1 MRAASPKGFGGY
13 RAKKSGAQA
22 DRPTL
27 AGGRGAVGERCCGGG
42 AAGCRGAFPNPKKS
56 RIEGMPD

>member
-1 MRAASPKGFGGY
+1 VRQGY

-27 AGGRGAVGERCCGGG
+27 AGGRGVLGQRCCGG